1 MYHKDEASSIK
12 NKNVIDMAITFS
24 AMNRVFEEGSKQKIA
39 RKLECSFGLLAAV
52 DGEDNFEKI
61 HSEFCEWFVKNV
73 FSAKK
78 VLKNKVIKS
87 SRAASYG
94 QAAKIF
100 DVALKVYVYYCN
112 LPDCESAAKL
122 LPMLHGAVDTL
133 MMKNLKKNY
142 PKEDIKAKTIEAV
155 SKSDYVALQK
165 LVTKHINDEFNNLIL
180 PVQYDDILW
189 YRLNRRA

>member
-1 MYHKDEASSIK
+1 LNQKDEASSIK
-12 NKNVIDMAITFS
+12 IKNVIDMAITFS

-39 RKLECSFGLLAAV
+39 RKLECSFGLLAGI
-52 DGEDNFEKI
+52 DGKHNFEKI

-73 FSAKK
+73 STAKK
-78 VLKNKVIKS
+78 VLKNKKIKK

-94 QAAKIF
+94 QAAKVF

-122 LPMLHGAVDTL
+122 LPVLHGAVDTL

-142 PKEDIKAKTIEAV
+142 PKENIKAETVEAV
-155 SKSDYVALQK
+155 DKSDYVALQK
-165 LVTKHINDEFNNLIL
+165 LVTKHIEAEFNNMIL
-180 PVQYDDILW
+180 PVQYDDIMW
-189 YRLNRRA
+189 HRLNRRA